1 MTVRELQTFLK
12 AANAKVSGNKPD
24 LIKRAKLYAEK
35 QANALE
41 NNEDLPSTSANTI
54 VQENAALEAKR
65 KIFYEDHD
73 YFDITTVSRISI
85 PENFNSATI
94 DQFLTSWHLYVNGE
108 EVNAATFKPADK
120 GGDMY
125 SSKMIQF
132 AEYCQVQMPFGQG
145 LLLFRANINASMH
158 QQVQ

>member
-54 VQENAALEAKR
+54 DQENTALEAKR
-65 KIFYEDHD
+65 KIFNENHD
-73 YFDITTVSRISI
+73 YFDITTVSISI
-85 PENFNSATI
+85 PENFTSATI
-94 DQFLTSWHLYVNGE
+94 DKFLTSWHLYVNGE

-132 AEYCQVQMPFGQG
+132 AEYCQVQMPIGQG
-145 LLLFRANINASMH
+145 LLIFRGNINASMH
-158 QQVQ
+158 QEVQ